1 MKRVPFELEEEE
13 SKDINN
19 EVIITLHNM
28 SLDFSL
34 DSGIENSQSSQRCQ
48 IL

>member
-19 EVIITLHNM
+19 EVLITLHNP
-28 SLDFSL
+28 SPHISL
-34 DSGIENSQSSQRCQ
+34 DSGIENSQSP
-48 IL
+48 

>member
-19 EVIITLHNM
+19 EVIITFHSKRSNN
-28 SLDFSL
+28 SIDC
-34 DSGIENSQSSQRCQ
+34 GIENS
-48 IL
+48 